1 MRVDLLGA
9 CVGLGD
15 LSVPGTVGGGSC
27 GWSNISTRLSGG
39 VCSRACLRVF
49 GHDCSRASMTSFS
62 FSALIGASLD
72 LGR

>member
-39 VCSRACLRVF
+39 VCSRVCV
-49 GHDCSRASMTSFS
+49 HDCSRASMTSFS
-62 FSALIGASLD
+62 SSALIGASLD

>member
-1 MRVDLLGA
+1 MRADLLGA

-39 VCSRACLRVF
+39 VCSRVCLRVCV
-49 GHDCSRASMTSFS
+49 HDCSRASMTSFS
-62 FSALIGASLD
+62 SSALIGASLD